1 MCRIFVFR
9 QIDYCVAVYVDYSR
23 HPVLRLNFRYPFRV
37 HVVKMNMPVNEISR
51 GEFFY
56 EPVETF
62 ETDVARVFLVVD
74 VARGSVR
81 QENVQI
87 FSVADFV
94 DQQGRD

>member
-1 MCRIFVFR
+1 MSEKEISVASSGFR
-9 QIDYCVAVYVDYSR
+9 KCWTS
-23 HPVLRLNFRYPFRV
+23 LNRALCL
-37 HVVKMNMPVNEISR
+37 ISR